1 MNFIAIDFET
11 ANRSRSS
18 ICSLG
23 IAIVENAKL
32 VNTEHILI
40 KPTPNYYDAFN
51 SNLHGISD
59 KDTKNE
65 MTFKQQWTGL
75 KKYFHNKTIVA
86 HNAAFDCSVLRF
98 TLDDALLAYPDLDY
112 HCTYRLAQETLPLS
126 SFTLADVSR
135 HFKINLNHHN
145 AESDA
150 KASALIALKLCEKFK
165 AASLHELSTSLGFKV
180 GKIVSQ
186 TKTYKPF
193 SKR

>member
-75 KKYFHNKTIVA
+75 KKYFHNKRV
-86 HNAAFDCSVLRF
+86 
-98 TLDDALLAYPDLDY
+98 
-112 HCTYRLAQETLPLS
+112 
-126 SFTLADVSR
+126 
-135 HFKINLNHHN
+135 
-145 AESDA
+145 
-150 KASALIALKLCEKFK
+150 
-165 AASLHELSTSLGFKV
+165 
-180 GKIVSQ
+180 
-186 TKTYKPF
+186 
-193 SKR
+193 